1 MKIRLRTAGILHKY
15 LPPGSAGNSAE
26 LDLEDGATPI
36 DVMRKLGMPAGAS
49 YLVTLNGEAVP
60 RAEREK
66 RTLSENDDLAIMPA
80 LRGG

>member
-15 LPPGSAGNSAE
+15 LPPGAVGNAVE

-49 YLVTLNGEAVP
+49 YLVTLNGVSVP

-66 RTLSENDDLAIMPA
+66 RALSENDDLAIMPP